1 MLMNDQNCKY
11 LFVHYHSH
19 IKHLKHIISRYSRAV
34 SAKFSSENFN
44 LSLWCVNSSDIS
56 SWRANTLAHEYNL
69 KWSKMSLKGLITLVT
84 RVHQPNWFL
93 NFTNQVISTG
103 ADVFYVKIAIYQDIL
118 EFQYHSS

>member
-1 MLMNDQNCKY
+1 MNDQNCKY

-34 SAKFSSENFN
+34 PEKFSSENFN
-44 LSLWCVNSSDIS
+44 LSLWFVNSSDIS

-84 RVHQPNWFL
+84 RVVHGVFEFFL
-93 NFTNQVISTG
+93 
-103 ADVFYVKIAIYQDIL
+103 FYTQKMPYIKVLNDPK
-118 EFQYHSS
+118 